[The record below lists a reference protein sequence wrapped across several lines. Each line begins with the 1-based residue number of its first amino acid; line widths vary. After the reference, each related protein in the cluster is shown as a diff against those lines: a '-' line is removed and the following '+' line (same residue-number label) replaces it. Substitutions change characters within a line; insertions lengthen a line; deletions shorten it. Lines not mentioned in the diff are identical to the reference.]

1 MNAYI
6 LRMHEAYDRGLS
18 LIEETLKKEKILRSI
33 QSPIQTAATV
43 SPYRNFPKTPTPK
56 KSD

>member
-6 LRMHEAYDRGLS
+6 LRMHEAYDHGLS
-18 LIEETLKKEKILRSI
+18 LIKETLKKEKFLRSI
-33 QSPIQTAATV
+33 QSPVRTGVSV
-43 SPYRNFPKTPTPK
+43 SPFRNNLKTPTPK